1 MGNKT
6 NKYGSLVVNTDQ
18 PYYISGGVVTGNVYL
33 NVLHPF
39 EANQLLLVLEGT
51 SLLNLGK

>member
-1 MGNKT
+1 MGNKA

-51 SLLNLGK
+51 SL